1 MSIDTKDI
9 LDTLRHMAESISSGP
24 GEEYPEEALPLGTWV
39 RSDRLD
45 RLGFVTD
52 AFYAGQDLDG
62 QRIIIYSLLLLP
74 KIGGYISHLSNN
86 DQYYLTNEYEY
97 EVTAYLM
104 MNPINIAKLMME
116 LTGREL

>member
-1 MSIDTKDI
+1 MSAHTKNN
-9 LDTLRHMAESISSGP
+9 LDTLRQMSETISSGSDP
-24 GEEYPEEALPLGTWV
+24 EYPIEALPLGSWV
-39 RSDRLD
+39 RSDRLK
-45 RLGFVTD
+45 RLGFVAD

-74 KIGGYISHLSNN
+74 QLSGYMSHLSDNE
-86 DQYYLTNEYEY
+86 QYYLTNEYEY
-97 EVTAYLM
+97 EITAYLM

>member
-1 MSIDTKDI
+1 MSTDTKDI
-9 LDTLRHMAESISSGP
+9 LDTLRQMSETISSGP
-24 GEEYPEEALPLGTWV
+24 DSQYPAEALPLGSWV
-39 RSDRLD
+39 RSDRLK

-74 KIGGYISHLSNN
+74 KIGGYVSHPSND

-97 EVTAYLM
+97 EITAYLM